1 MLRLP
6 ALVTGPTWSLYA
18 DDQLDQS
25 FYAIPSVP
33 RLSRGPD
40 GAAVLTLIK
49 HRSGPDKLNGGIIE
63 VQTDLALR
71 PEERE
76 EALAAARAHG
86 GDTAAVRAAG
96 GPQLATPLWL
106 DGSASLR
113 LLDPAAKAEEQT
125 VQVQPSLSGANP
137 AVFQAALTPEGAA
150 MEWDALRS
158 GRPTLQ
164 AAYRLHAMARIP
176 DGTVHAYAHS
186 ADVAAQWAQAG
197 ALPDPRAALVQ
208 SSAAGVEVLDW
219 PVNGDPKLRETFIEW
234 GWDFLAPWLPPHGTP
249 PTSDIDAV
257 FTGAAGLPWPF
268 DAAGS
273 MDPPDLTRDEGC
285 FLALDLSDPIFLQ
298 RAAEVRCNADFAAG
312 TIAAVTARISYGDK
326 RHDSVFTDNDTVDRF
341 TWTVDPALGRTI
353 TVRPLVTFAASS
365 AALELPELRT
375 DNQFVLLSVDDV
387 GRLTVDFTTAAV
399 DWSAVGHVE
408 AGIRYQDGDH
418 GVGLVE
424 DTLRLD
430 ASRPAQRYERMV
442 YAPVDRPYDL
452 RLEYDLANG
461 QIVVR
466 DWSPHTG
473 RAVLVPAP
481 FDQWLAVRL
490 RATSWYGGISAF
502 QVDLEAEDGTGRTNR
517 NIVRLT
523 PETDT
528 ADWRTGLAPAAPGR
542 FRHRVTTLYA
552 DGHSTVDPW
561 MDGEGSQTLDVGP
574 APSRVL
580 DVTVVADLVDF
591 TVVKLVK
598 TTLRH
603 PVPTGEPPTHEMV
616 FAAGRATSES
626 WQLPLSD
633 DGSAAA
639 GAPDYTVTSTFY
651 LQDGEHR
658 TTPET
663 PGTDPIVVLRLPA

>member
-1 MLRLP
+1 M
-6 ALVTGPTWSLYA
+6 
-18 DDQLDQS
+18 
-25 FYAIPSVP
+25 
-33 RLSRGPD
+33 
-40 GAAVLTLIK
+40 
-49 HRSGPDKLNGGIIE
+49 
-63 VQTDLALR
+63 QTDLELR

-106 DGSASLR
+106 DGTASLR
-113 LLDPAAKAEEQT
+113 LLDPAAKDEDRT

-150 MEWDALRS
+150 MEWDVLRS
-158 GRPTLQ
+158 GKPSLQ

-176 DGTVHAYAHS
+176 DGTVHAYARS
-186 ADVAAQWAQAG
+186 ADVTAQWAQVG

-208 SSAAGVEVLDW
+208 SSAAGVDVLAW
-219 PVNGDPKLRETFIEW
+219 PVNGDPELREAFIDW
-234 GWDFLAPWLPPHGTP
+234 GWEFLAPWLPPNGTP

-285 FLALDLSDPIFLQ
+285 FLALDLSDPIFQQ
-298 RAAEVRCNADFAAG
+298 RRTEVRCNADFAAG
-312 TIAAVTARISYGDK
+312 TIAAVTAKIAYGDK

-353 TVRPLVTFAASS
+353 TVRPVVSFAASS
-365 AALELPELRT
+365 ATLELPELRT

-387 GRLTVDFTTAAV
+387 GRLTIDLSTAAL
-399 DWSAVGHVE
+399 DWSTIDHVE
-408 AGIRYQDGDH
+408 AGIRYQDADH

-424 DTLRLD
+424 DILRLD
-430 ASRPAQRYERMV
+430 ASRPAQRYERTV
-442 YAPVDRPYDL
+442 YAPVNRPYDL
-452 RLEYDLANG
+452 RLEYDLTDG
-461 QIVVR
+461 QTVVR
-466 DWSPHTG
+466 DWSPYTG

-490 RATSWYGGISAF
+490 RATGWSGSISAF
-502 QVDLEAEDGTGRTNR
+502 QVDLEAEDGTGRNNR
-517 NIVRLT
+517 NTVRLA
-523 PETDT
+523 PGTDT
-528 ADWRTGLAPAAPGR
+528 ADWRTGLTPTATGR
-542 FRHRVTTLYA
+542 FRYRVTTLYA
-552 DGHSTVDPW
+552 DGHSTVDAW
-561 MDGEGSQTLDVGP
+561 TDGEGSQTLDVGP
-574 APSRVL
+574 TPSRVL

-591 TVVKLVK
+591 TVVKLAK

-603 PVPTGEPPTHEMV
+603 PVPTGESPTHEIV
-616 FAAGRATSES
+616 FAPGRATSAS

-633 DGSAAA
+633 DGSA
-639 GAPDYTVTSTFY
+639 GADGPEYTVTTTFY

-663 PGTDPIVVLRLPA
+663 PGTDPVVVLRLPA

>member
-6 ALVTGPTWSLYA
+6 ALVAGPNWSLYA
-18 DDQLDQS
+18 DDQLDQA
-25 FYAIPSVP
+25 FYAIPTVP
-33 RLSRGPD
+33 RLARGPD

-49 HRSGPDKLNGGIIE
+49 YRSGTDQLNGGIIE

-86 GDTAAVRAAG
+86 GDTAAVGAAD

-106 DGSASLR
+106 DGTASLR
-113 LLDPAAKAEEQT
+113 LLDPAAKAEERT

-137 AVFQAALTPEGAA
+137 AVFQAALTPEGTA
-150 MEWDALRS
+150 MEWDVLRS
-158 GRPTLQ
+158 GKPSLQ

-176 DGTVHAYAHS
+176 DATVHAYARS
-186 ADVAAQWAQAG
+186 ANVTAQWAQAG

-208 SSAAGVEVLDW
+208 SSAAGVEVLAW
-219 PVNGDPKLRETFIEW
+219 PVNGDPELREAFIDW
-234 GWDFLAPWLPPHGTP
+234 GWEFLAPWLPPNGTP

-285 FLALDLSDPIFLQ
+285 FLALDLSDPIFQQ
-298 RAAEVRCNADFAAG
+298 RRTDVRCNADFAAG
-312 TIAAVTARISYGDK
+312 TIAAVTAKISYGDK

-353 TVRPLVTFAASS
+353 TVRPVVSFTASS
-365 AALELPELRT
+365 ATLELPELHT

-387 GRLTVDFTTAAV
+387 GRLTIDLSTAAL
-399 DWSAVGHVE
+399 DWSTVDHVE
-408 AGIRYQDGDH
+408 AGIRYQDADH

-424 DTLRLD
+424 DILRLD
-430 ASRPAQRYERMV
+430 ASRPAQRYERTL
-442 YAPVDRPYDL
+442 YAPVNRPYDV
-452 RLEYDLANG
+452 RLEYDLTDG
-461 QIVVR
+461 QTVVR
-466 DWSPHTG
+466 DWSPYTG

-481 FDQWLAVRL
+481 FDRWLAVRL
-490 RATSWYGGISAF
+490 RATGWSGGISAF
-502 QVDLEAEDGTGRTNR
+502 QVDLEAEDGTERTNR
-517 NIVRLT
+517 NTVRLA
-523 PETDT
+523 PGTDT
-528 ADWRTGLAPAAPGR
+528 ADWRTGLTPTATGR
-542 FRHRVTTLYA
+542 FRCRVTTLYA
-552 DGHSTVDPW
+552 DGHSTVGAW
-561 MDGEGSQTLDVGP
+561 TDGQGSQTLDVGP
-574 APSRVL
+574 TPSRVL

-603 PVPTGEPPTHEMV
+603 PVPTGESPTHEIV
-616 FAAGRATSES
+616 FAPGRATSAS

-633 DGSAAA
+633 DGSA
-639 GAPDYTVTSTFY
+639 GADGPEYTVTTTFY